1 MELPISNFKGC
12 DAERRGRGVTVDVSV
27 SSRLSHSSPVFRV
40 ELIPPEPVLLL

>member
-27 SSRLSHSSPVFRV
+27 SSRLSYSSALALYACFQG
-40 ELIPPEPVLLL
+40 

>member
-27 SSRLSHSSPVFRV
+27 SSRLSHSSALAPYACFQG
-40 ELIPPEPVLLL
+40 